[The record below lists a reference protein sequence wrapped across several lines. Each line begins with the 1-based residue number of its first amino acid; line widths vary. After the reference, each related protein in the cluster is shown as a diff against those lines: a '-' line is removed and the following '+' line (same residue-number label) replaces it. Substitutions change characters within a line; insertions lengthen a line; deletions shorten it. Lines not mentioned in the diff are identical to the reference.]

1 MTTPWPGDDYT
12 EGPRDKMTTL
22 QTETCNNFRSN
33 ATYFFKVSALVCYI
47 QKWKELFFVKVSLK
61 FFDPNNA

>member
-1 MTTPWPGDDYT
+1 
-12 EGPRDKMTTL
+12 MTTL
-22 QTETCNNFRSN
+22 QTETYNNFRSN

-47 QKWKELFFVKVSLK
+47 QKWKELFFVKVRLK